1 MPIGLLGEKLGMTQV
16 FREDGTA
23 QAVTVLEAGPCMV
36 TQVKTIAKDGYEA
49 VQLSF
54 GEKRRLNKAEE
65 GHLRGIGRFRYLREL
80 PPADLSYVQVGQ
92 TVDVSI
98 FQPGDVINVT
108 GTTKGR
114 GFAGGIKRH
123 GFSGGPKT
131 HGQSDRHR
139 APGSIG
145 AGTTPGRVFKGK
157 RMAGHMG
164 AVRVTARNV
173 EVVQVDVERN
183 LLLIKGSVPGANRQ
197 LVLIQHTTEGVQR
210 LKQDPIWSRPVEK
223 VDLAEDPDA
232 PDAIVEAE
240 EQVEVQTEATVEEQE
255 PVADQP
261 VQQQEAEALQAST
274 QEEASESTPE
284 AETPAGEEEAD
295 QAEEAPTDVAEEP
308 SQSEADSSQEEAP
321 EPDKEGEEKEGKG
334 Q

>member
-1 MPIGLLGEKLGMTQV
+1 MPIGLLGEKLGMTQI
-16 FREDGTA
+16 FREDGIA

-36 TQVKTIAKDGYEA
+36 TQVKTMAKDGYEA

-54 GEKRRLNKAEE
+54 REKRRLNRAEE
-65 GHLRGIGRFRYLREL
+65 GHLRQMGKFRYLREL
-80 PPADLSYVQVGQ
+80 PPANLDYVQVGQ

-98 FQPGDVINVT
+98 FQPGDIINVT

-164 AVRVTARNV
+164 SVRVTAQNV
-173 EVVQVDVERN
+173 EVVKVDVERN

-197 LVLIQHTTEGVQR
+197 LVLIQHTTEGIQR
-210 LKQDPIWSRPVEK
+210 LKQDPIWSRPADKADITE
-223 VDLAEDPDA
+223 DLDV
-232 PDAIVEAE
+232 IVEAG
-240 EQVEVQTEATVEEQE
+240 EQVEAQTGATAEEQE
-255 PVADQP
+255 SVAEQP
-261 VQQQEAEALQAST
+261 AQQQETETPQASI
-274 QEEASESTPE
+274 QEEASESIPE
-284 AETPAGEEEAD
+284 AEIPTGEETED
-295 QAEEAPTDVAEEP
+295 QAEQGPSDEVNEP
-308 SQSEADSSQEEAP
+308 SQPEVAPLQGDVP
-321 EPDKEGEEKEGKG
+321 EPGEEKEGKG

>member
-1 MPIGLLGEKLGMTQV
+1 MPIGLLGEKLGMTQI

-36 TQVKTIAKDGYEA
+36 TQVKTMAKDGYEA

-65 GHLRGIGRFRYLREL
+65 GHLRGIGSFRYLREL

-145 AGTTPGRVFKGK
+145 AGTTPGRVLKGK

-223 VDLAEDPDA
+223 LDLPEE
-232 PDAIVEAE
+232 PDAIVEAS
-240 EQVEVQTEATVEEQE
+240 EQAEAVTDTTAEEQE
-255 PVADQP
+255 SADE
-261 VQQQEAEALQAST
+261 QQEAEAPQAST
-274 QEEASESTPE
+274 QEEASESSPE
-284 AETPAGEEEAD
+284 TAEEVAD
-295 QAEEAPTDVAEEP
+295 QTEEGP
-308 SQSEADSSQEEAP
+308 SDEVEEAP
-321 EPDKEGEEKEGKG
+321 EPGEEKEGKG

>member
-36 TQVKTIAKDGYEA
+36 TQVKTVAKDGYEA

-54 GEKRRLNKAEE
+54 REKRRLNKAEE
-65 GHLRGIGRFRYLREL
+65 GHLRGIGSFRYLREL
-80 PPADLSYVQVGQ
+80 PPADLNYVQVGQ

-183 LLLIKGSVPGANRQ
+183 LLLIKGSVPGANQQ

-223 VDLAEDPDA
+223 VDIPEDPG
-232 PDAIVEAE
+232 AIVEAE
-240 EQVEVQTEATVEEQE
+240 EQAEALTEVTAEEQE
-255 PVADQP
+255 SADGQQA
-261 VQQQEAEALQAST
+261 QQQEAEAPQTST
-274 QEEASESTPE
+274 QEEASESSPG
-284 AETPAGEEEAD
+284 AA
-295 QAEEAPTDVAEEP
+295 
-308 SQSEADSSQEEAP
+308 
-321 EPDKEGEEKEGKG
+321 EEKEGKE

>member
-36 TQVKTIAKDGYEA
+36 TQVKTMAKDGYEA

-54 GEKRRLNKAEE
+54 GEKRRLKRAEE
-65 GHLRGIGRFRYLREL
+65 GHLRQMGKFRYLREL
-80 PPADLSYVQVGQ
+80 PPADLDYVQVGQ

-98 FQPGDVINVT
+98 FQPGDIINVT

-164 AVRVTARNV
+164 SVRVTAQNV

-197 LVLIQHTTEGVQR
+197 LVLIQHTTEGIQR
-210 LKQDPIWSRPVEK
+210 LKQDPTWSRPVE
-223 VDLAEDPDA
+223 VDIKEDPDA
-232 PDAIVEAE
+232 TIEAG
-240 EQVEVQTEATVEEQE
+240 EQAEATAEEQE
-255 PVADQP
+255 PVAEQP
-261 VQQQEAEALQAST
+261 IQQQESEQPQAS
-274 QEEASESTPE
+274 
-284 AETPAGEEEAD
+284 
-295 QAEEAPTDVAEEP
+295 V
-308 SQSEADSSQEEAP
+308 QEEAP
-321 EPDKEGEEKEGKG
+321 ESTPEVEVPAGEEVTDQAEEVPSGEVEESSQSEVAPLQEETPEPEEEKEGKS

>member
-23 QAVTVLEAGPCMV
+23 QAVTVLQAGPCMV
-36 TQVKTIAKDGYEA
+36 TQVKTMAKDGYEA

-65 GHLRGIGRFRYLREL
+65 GHLRQAGKFRYLREL
-80 PPADLSYVQVGQ
+80 PPADLDYVQVGQ

-98 FQPGDVINVT
+98 FQAGDIINVT

-145 AGTTPGRVFKGK
+145 AGTTPGRVLKGK

-164 AVRVTARNV
+164 NVRVTAQNV

-197 LVLIQHTTEGVQR
+197 LVLIQHNIEGIQR
-210 LKQDPIWSRPVEK
+210 LKQAPIWSRPIEEADLVE
-223 VDLAEDPDA
+223 EPDG
-232 PDAIVEAE
+232 IVEAG
-240 EQVEVQTEATVEEQE
+240 EQMEAQTGAATEEQE
-255 PVADQP
+255 PVVEQP
-261 VQQQEAEALQAST
+261 AQQQEEEEPQAST
-274 QEEASESTPE
+274 QEEASESVPE
-284 AETPAGEEEAD
+284 AEVTEGEEVAS
-295 QAEEAPTDVAEEP
+295 QAEEGSAGEGEEP
-308 SQSEADSSQEEAP
+308 SQSEVAPPQEETP
-321 EPDKEGEEKEGKG
+321 EPEEEKEGKS

>member
-16 FREDGTA
+16 FQEDGTA

-36 TQVKTIAKDGYEA
+36 TQVKTMAKDGYEA

-65 GHLRGIGRFRYLREL
+65 GHLRQMGKFRYLREM
-80 PPADLSYVQVGQ
+80 PPADLDYVQVGQ

-98 FQPGDVINVT
+98 FQPGDIINVT

-164 AVRVTARNV
+164 NVRVTAQNV
-173 EVVQVDVERN
+173 EVVQVDLERN

-197 LVLIQHTTEGVQR
+197 LVLIQHTNEGIQR
-210 LKQDPIWSRPVEK
+210 LKQDPIWSRPVENA
-223 VDLAEDPDA
+223 DLHEGSDV
-232 PDAIVEAE
+232 IVEAE
-240 EQVEVQTEATVEEQE
+240 EQTEAAVEEQE
-255 PVADQP
+255 PVAE
-261 VQQQEAEALQAST
+261 QQEAEAPQASA
-274 QEEASESTPE
+274 QEEASEE
-284 AETPAGEEEAD
+284 VVD
-295 QAEEAPTDVAEEP
+295 QAEEGTPDVAEEP
-308 SQSEADSSQEEAP
+308 SQPEVVPSQEEP
-321 EPDKEGEEKEGKG
+321 SEPGQEGEEKEGKS

>member
-1 MPIGLLGEKLGMTQV
+1 MTQV
-16 FREDGTA
+16 FQEDGTA
-23 QAVTVLEAGPCMV
+23 QAVTVVEAGPCMV
-36 TQVKTIAKDGYEA
+36 TQVKTAANDGYEA

-54 GEKRRLNKAEE
+54 REKRRLSKAEE
-65 GHLRGIGRFRYLREL
+65 GHARGMGRFRYLREM
-80 PPADLSYVQVGQ
+80 PPADLDYVQVGQ

-98 FQPGDVINVT
+98 FQPGDIINVT

-164 AVRVTARNV
+164 NVRVTARNV

-197 LVLIQHTTEGVQR
+197 LVLIQHTIEGIKR
-210 LKQDPIWSRPVEK
+210 LREDPVWSRPVEREEFPQ
-223 VDLAEDPDA
+223 DTDA
-232 PDAIVEAE
+232 VAE
-240 EQVEVQTEATVEEQE
+240 EQESAAE
-255 PVADQP
+255 QP
-261 VQQQEAEALQAST
+261 VQQQEAEDPQAST
-274 QEEASESTPE
+274 EEAAPESEPE
-284 AETPAGEEEAD
+284 SEPPAVEETAV
-295 QAEEAPTDVAEEP
+295 QVEEAPSDAAEAEP
-308 SQSEADSSQEEAP
+308 AKEAAPDS
-321 EPDKEGEEKEGKG
+321 EEKEGKG

>member
-36 TQVKTIAKDGYEA
+36 TQVKTMAKDGYEA

-54 GEKRRLNKAEE
+54 GEKRRLNRPEE
-65 GHLRGIGRFRYLREL
+65 GHLRQAGKFRYLREL
-80 PPADLSYVQVGQ
+80 PPADLDYVQVGQ
-92 TVDVSI
+92 SVDVSI
-98 FQPGDVINVT
+98 FQPGDILNVT

-164 AVRVTARNV
+164 NVRVTAQNV
-173 EVVQVDVERN
+173 EVVQVDLERN

-197 LVLIQHTTEGVQR
+197 LVLIQHTAGGIQR
-210 LKQDPIWSRPVEK
+210 LKQNPIWSRSVE
-223 VDLAEDPDA
+223 VDIKEGPDA
-232 PDAIVEAE
+232 TVEAE
-240 EQVEVQTEATVEEQE
+240 VQVEAQVGATAEEQE
-255 PVADQP
+255 PIAGQP
-261 VQQQEAEALQAST
+261 VQEQESEQPQASV

-284 AETPAGEEEAD
+284 AETPSEEEMAD
-295 QAEEAPTDVAEEP
+295 QAEEAPSGEEEEP
-308 SQSEADSSQEEAP
+308 SQSEDAPLQEETP
-321 EPDKEGEEKEGKG
+321 EPGEEKEGKG

>member
-1 MPIGLLGEKLGMTQV
+1 MTQV
-16 FREDGTA
+16 FQEDGTA
-23 QAVTVLEAGPCMV
+23 QAVTVVEAGPCMV
-36 TQVKTIAKDGYEA
+36 TQVKTAANDGYQA

-54 GEKRRLNKAEE
+54 REKRRLSKAEE
-65 GHLRGIGRFRYLREL
+65 GHARGMGRFRYLREM
-80 PPADLSYVQVGQ
+80 PPADLDYVQVGQ

-98 FQPGDVINVT
+98 FQPGDIINVT

-164 AVRVTARNV
+164 NVRVTARNV

-197 LVLIQHTTEGVQR
+197 LVLIQHTIKGIKR
-210 LKQDPIWSRPVEK
+210 LREDPVWSRPVEREEFPQ
-223 VDLAEDPDA
+223 DTDA
-232 PDAIVEAE
+232 VAE
-240 EQVEVQTEATVEEQE
+240 EQESAAE
-255 PVADQP
+255 QP
-261 VQQQEAEALQAST
+261 VQQQEAEDPQAST
-274 QEEASESTPE
+274 EEAAPESEPE
-284 AETPAGEEEAD
+284 SEPPAVEETAV
-295 QAEEAPTDVAEEP
+295 QVEEAPSDAAEAEP
-308 SQSEADSSQEEAP
+308 AKEAAPDS
-321 EPDKEGEEKEGKG
+321 EEKEGKG

>member
-16 FREDGTA
+16 FQEDGTA

-36 TQVKTIAKDGYEA
+36 TQVKTMAKDGYEA

-65 GHLRGIGRFRYLREL
+65 GHLRQAGKFRYLREL
-80 PPADLSYVQVGQ
+80 PPADLDYVQVGQ

-98 FQPGDVINVT
+98 FQPGDIINVT

-164 AVRVTARNV
+164 SVRVTAQNV
-173 EVVQVDVERN
+173 EVVQVDLERN

-197 LVLIQHTTEGVQR
+197 LVLIQHTNAGIQR
-210 LKQDPIWSRPVEK
+210 LKQEPIWSRPVEK
-223 VDLAEDPDA
+223 AELPEE

-240 EQVEVQTEATVEEQE
+240 EQVEATAEEAEEQE
-255 PVADQP
+255 SAAEQP
-261 VQQQEAEALQAST
+261 VQQQESEQPQASA
-274 QEEASESTPE
+274 QAEASESIPE
-284 AETPAGEEEAD
+284 AETLAEAETAD
-295 QAEEAPTDVAEEP
+295 QAEEGSSDVAEEP
-308 SQSEADSSQEEAP
+308 SQSEAAPSQEEAP
-321 EPDKEGEEKEGKG
+321 EPGQEGEEKEGKS

>member
-36 TQVKTIAKDGYEA
+36 TQVKTMAKDGYEA

-223 VDLAEDPDA
+223 ADLSEDQ
-232 PDAIVEAE
+232 DAIVEAE
-240 EQVEVQTEATVEEQE
+240 
-255 PVADQP
+255 
-261 VQQQEAEALQAST
+261 
-274 QEEASESTPE
+274 
-284 AETPAGEEEAD
+284 D
-295 QAEEAPTDVAEEP
+295 QAQVTDRGHCGRARISGRAACTAAGSGGAP
-308 SQSEADSSQEEAP
+308 SIYS
-321 EPDKEGEEKEGKG
+321 GRGL
-334 Q
+334 

>member
-16 FREDGTA
+16 FQEDGTA
-23 QAVTVLEAGPCMV
+23 QAVTVLEVGPCMV
-36 TQVKTIAKDGYEA
+36 TQVKTMVNDGYEA

-54 GEKRRLNKAEE
+54 REKRRLNKAEE
-65 GHLRGIGRFRYLREL
+65 GHLKGVGRFRYLREL
-80 PPADLSYVQVGQ
+80 PPVDLGYVQVGQ

-98 FQPGDVINVT
+98 FQPGDIINVT

-164 AVRVTARNV
+164 NVRVTARNV

-197 LVLIQHTTEGVQR
+197 LVLIRHTDEGIQR

-223 VDLAEDPDA
+223 ADLPED
-232 PDAIVEAE
+232 PDAIVEAGEQAEVLTGAAAE
-240 EQVEVQTEATVEEQE
+240 EKGSVAEQ
-255 PVADQP
+255 PA
-261 VQQQEAEALQAST
+261 QQQEAVVPQAST
-274 QEEASESTPE
+274 QEEAAKSKPE
-284 AETPAGEEEAD
+284 VETPAGEEITD
-295 QAEEAPTDVAEEP
+295 QAKGGLSVEMEG
-308 SQSEADSSQEEAP
+308 SSLQEEAP
-321 EPDKEGEEKEGKG
+321 EPGEEKEGKR

>member
-16 FREDGTA
+16 FQEDGTA

-36 TQVKTIAKDGYEA
+36 TQVKTMAKDGYEA

-65 GHLRGIGRFRYLREL
+65 GHLRGIGSFRYLREL

-145 AGTTPGRVFKGK
+145 AGTTPGRVLKGK

-164 AVRVTARNV
+164 AVRVTAQNV

-210 LKQDPIWSRPVEK
+210 LKQNPIWSTPVEK
-223 VDLAEDPDA
+223 AYLTEDQDTV
-232 PDAIVEAE
+232 VE
-240 EQVEVQTEATVEEQE
+240 VEEQAE
-255 PVADQP
+255 AAVEEQDPVAEQP
-261 VQQQEAEALQAST
+261 VQQQEVEAPQAST

-284 AETPAGEEEAD
+284 AETAEEE
-295 QAEEAPTDVAEEP
+295 VAEV
-308 SQSEADSSQEEAP
+308 ASSQEEAP
-321 EPDKEGEEKEGKG
+321 KPSEEEKEGKG

>member
-36 TQVKTIAKDGYEA
+36 TQVKTMAKDGYEA

-65 GHLRGIGRFRYLREL
+65 GHLRGIGRFRYLREM

-145 AGTTPGRVFKGK
+145 AGTTPGRVLKGK

-164 AVRVTARNV
+164 NVRVTAQNV
-173 EVVQVDVERN
+173 EVVQVDLERN

-197 LVLIQHTTEGVQR
+197 LVLIQHTNEGIQR
-210 LKQDPIWSRPVEK
+210 LKQEPIWSRPVENADIMEGQD
-223 VDLAEDPDA
+223 V
-232 PDAIVEAE
+232 IVEAE
-240 EQVEVQTEATVEEQE
+240 EQAEVQTEATVEEQE
-255 PVADQP
+255 PVAEQP
-261 VQQQEAEALQAST
+261 VQQQEAEAPQASS
-274 QEEASESTPE
+274 QEEASESSPE
-284 AETPAGEEEAD
+284 T
-295 QAEEAPTDVAEEP
+295 AEEVAGQTEEGP
-308 SQSEADSSQEEAP
+308 SGEVEETP
-321 EPDKEGEEKEGKG
+321 EPDEEKEGKG

>member
-16 FREDGTA
+16 FQEDGTA

-36 TQVKTIAKDGYEA
+36 TQVKTMAKDGYEA

-54 GEKRRLNKAEE
+54 GEKRRLNKPEE
-65 GHLRGIGRFRYLREL
+65 GHLRQAGKFRYLREL
-80 PPADLSYVQVGQ
+80 PPADLDYVQVGQ

-98 FQPGDVINVT
+98 FQPGDIINVT

-164 AVRVTARNV
+164 NVRVTAQNV
-173 EVVQVDVERN
+173 EVIQVDLERN
-183 LLLIKGSVPGANRQ
+183 LLLIRGSVPGANRQ
-197 LVLIQHTTEGVQR
+197 LVLIQHTNKGIQR

-223 VDLAEDPDA
+223 ADITEDPDA
-232 PDAIVEAE
+232 TIEAE
-240 EQVEVQTEATVEEQE
+240 EQVEAQTGATAEEQE
-255 PVADQP
+255 SVAEQS
-261 VQQQEAEALQAST
+261 VQQQESEQPQASA
-274 QEEASESTPE
+274 QEEASESIPE
-284 AETPAGEEEAD
+284 AELPTEEETAD
-295 QAEEAPTDVAEEP
+295 QAEEDSADVVEEP
-308 SQSEADSSQEEAP
+308 SQSEAAPLQEEAP
-321 EPDKEGEEKEGKG
+321 EPEEEKEGKS

>member
-36 TQVKTIAKDGYEA
+36 TQVKTMAKDGYEA

-54 GEKRRLNKAEE
+54 GEKRRLNRAEE
-65 GHLRGIGRFRYLREL
+65 GHLRQMGRFRYLREL
-80 PPADLSYVQVGQ
+80 PPADLDYVQVGQ

-98 FQPGDVINVT
+98 FQPGDIINVT

-164 AVRVTARNV
+164 SVRVTAQNV

-197 LVLIQHTTEGVQR
+197 LVLIQHTNEGIQR
-210 LKQDPIWSRPVEK
+210 LKQEPIWSRPIEEA
-223 VDLAEDPDA
+223 DLTEE
-232 PDAIVEAE
+232 PDAILEAE
-240 EQVEVQTEATVEEQE
+240 EQVEAQTVATVEEQE
-255 PVADQP
+255 PVAEQP
-261 VQQQEAEALQAST
+261 EQQQEEEAQASA
-274 QEEASESTPE
+274 QEEASESIPE
-284 AETPAGEEEAD
+284 TEASAEEETAD
-295 QAEEAPTDVAEEP
+295 QAEEGSSGEEEEP
-308 SQSEADSSQEEAP
+308 SQLEGAPPQEETP
-321 EPDKEGEEKEGKG
+321 EPGEEKEGKG